1 MRSPRSSERA
11 EPQPNPGISLAKAAK
26 VGKNPTKIV
35 RKNFYLSHLNLAT
48 LRLGGSNS
56 GSDWSRLG
64 ARVICGRVKGSLSRL
79 FRSSNCHYRRMKK
92 MRRNPNLSIAR
103 KYLQSAALA
112 AVFRL
117 WRSCVRSRRCSTEI
131 IGCSGLDIYLP
142 RWDSGWTRSRAAG
155 SSTS

>member
-11 EPQPNPGISLAKAAK
+11 ELQPNPGISLAKAAK

-48 LRLGGSNS
+48 SRLSGSNS

-79 FRSSNCHYRRMKK
+79 FRSSICHYRRMKK
-92 MRRNPNLSIAR
+92 LRRNPKLSMAR

-112 AVFRL
+112 VASRL
-117 WRSCVRSRRCSTEI
+117 WRSCARSRRCSTGI
-131 IGCSGLDIYLP
+131 TGCSGLDTFLL

-155 SSTS
+155 SFTN